1 VIDKPIGH
9 YQIVARIGAGGMG
22 EVYRARD
29 TRLNRD
35 VAIKVLPE
43 ALAAESDRLRR
54 FDREAESLAA
64 LHHPNIAIVH
74 TVVDRAIIMEF
85 VDGEDLSARI
95 ARGPIPW
102 DVALPIA
109 GQVVDALAAAHEAG
123 IIHRDLKPAN
133 IKVTAAGVVKVLD
146 FGLAKAVGPAGP
158 DAALAGTVADADNSP
173 TLTATAMM
181 SGTVA
186 YMSPEQARG
195 KVVDKRAD
203 VWAFGCVLFEML
215 TGTRA
220 FGGDDAA
227 DTLALVL
234 TKDPAWDQLPP
245 GTPGRVR
252 ELLRRCL
259 IKNPHLRLRD
269 ISHARLEINDA
280 IAGTPMPVPDIPAA
294 VPALAHAP
302 LHPSA
307 PAPAPTP
314 VLAPTPALT
323 PGTTPA
329 PTPGLTSAS
338 IFGLSSAPVAVPD
351 PAVSA
356 GPEPGPAYVPE
367 RSKSGPILLTAGAL
381 IGGVLIGG
389 AAVWQFAHPSVAP
402 VVAAVVHAALPVA
415 PADELN
421 SGRAYAGIGG
431 ARTAIAWSP
440 DGRTLA
446 FIGRQGT
453 GQANIYLRDIGADTA
468 RLLDGTD
475 GAESLVFSPDGR
487 ELAFVAGG
495 AIRRTPVAG
504 GPVTKIQDVRWVNGM
519 SWSASRFVFG
529 EASALMQV
537 ALDSGKAEQLTQPG
551 AQERHTSP
559 YLLPGD
565 RAVMFTQHVKR
576 WTSGDERVMI
586 QRLPDGKP
594 TLLQADAADARL
606 LPNGQIAFLRQG
618 TLFVA
623 DFDAE
628 ALAIRGSPRAV
639 TKDVAQV
646 VMSGISQDLTL
657 MGQFAVSATG
667 ALAYVASPMVTRPDA
682 ELVAVDRTGKAT
694 PLSGQPDTYQAGGS
708 FSPDGG
714 RVAVSLTTNQER
726 RPYAFDL
733 ARRTLTPLSQPGKGE
748 FVGRAWSKS
757 NAVAF
762 LVFEASATQLVVIN
776 ADNPSEVVRV
786 PDSDDFWPSAWSPDG
801 TRLVGLRGGD
811 IWVYSPGA
819 TPQLQALQTTPAIE
833 THPSWSPDGKWL
845 AYASNTTGRP
855 EVYIRPYPGP
865 GRDIPI
871 STTGGTAASWSRD
884 GRELFFA
891 VIGADPEVMMVV
903 SMANPA
909 KPGKPARLFTAN
921 GALRFSCNP
930 VNCYAVGTGARQ
942 FVTTREV
949 TQPARPV
956 KQIDLILNW
965 LETVAK

>member
-1 VIDKPIGH
+1 MIDKPIGH

-43 ALAAESDRLRR
+43 ALAAEPDRLAR

-64 LHHPNIAIVH
+64 LNHPNIAIVH

-85 VDGEDLSARI
+85 VEGEDLSARI
-95 ARGPIPW
+95 ARGPLPW
-102 DVALPIA
+102 DEALPIA
-109 GQVVDALAAAHEAG
+109 GQVADALAAAHEAG

-146 FGLAKAVGPAGP
+146 FGLAKAVEAN
-158 DAALAGTVADADNSP
+158 AS
-173 TLTATAMM
+173 TATADSTDPDTELAMVP
-181 SGTVA
+181 GTAA

-220 FGGDDAA
+220 FGGDDVA
-227 DTLALVL
+227 DTLAFVL
-234 TKDPAWDQLPP
+234 TKDPAWDQLPA

-259 IKNPHLRLRD
+259 IKNPHLRIRD
-269 ISHARLEINDA
+269 IAHARLEINDA
-280 IAGTPMPVPDIPAA
+280 IAGTPMPVPDVPAA

-302 LHPSA
+302 LHPPT
-307 PAPAPTP
+307 PAPAR
-314 VLAPTPALT
+314 AL
-323 PGTTPA
+323 TPA
-329 PTPGLTSAS
+329 PTPAPVPAPVLGTTL
-338 IFGLSSAPVAVPD
+338 GLSSPT
-351 PAVSA
+351 
-356 GPEPGPAYVPE
+356 VPE
-367 RSKSGPILLTAGAL
+367 SVLDVIEPVPTKSRPILLTASAL

-389 AAVWQFAHPSVAP
+389 AAVWQFARPSVAP
-402 VVAAVVHAALPVA
+402 VAAAVVHAALPVS

-440 DGRTLA
+440 DGKTLA

-453 GQANIYLRDIGADTA
+453 GPARIHLRDLGAEPA
-468 RLLDGTD
+468 RPLDGTD

-487 ELAFVAGG
+487 EIAFAAGG
-495 AIRRTPVAG
+495 AIRRMPVAG
-504 GPVTKIQDVRWVNGM
+504 GPVTKIHDVRWVNGM

-529 EASALMQV
+529 DASALMQV
-537 ALDSGKAEQLTQPG
+537 ALDTGKAEPLTQPG
-551 AQERHTSP
+551 AQERHASP
-559 YLLPGD
+559 FLLPGD
-565 RAVMFTQHVKR
+565 RAIMFTQHVKR

-586 QRLPDGKP
+586 QRLPGGKA

-606 LPNGQIAFLRQG
+606 LPNGQIAFVRQG

-623 DFDAE
+623 DFDAD

-657 MGQFAVSATG
+657 MGQFAVSAEG
-667 ALAYVASPMVTRPDA
+667 ALAYVASPLVTRPDA
-682 ELVAVDRTGKAT
+682 ELVAVTRTGKAT
-694 PLSGQPDTYQAGGS
+694 PLGGQPDTYQAGGS
-708 FSPDGG
+708 LSSDGG

-733 ARRTLTPLSQPGKGE
+733 ARGTLTPLSPPGKGE

-762 LVFEASATQLVVIN
+762 LVFEAGTTQLVVIS
-776 ADNPSEVVRV
+776 AVNPSEVVRV

-801 TRLVGLRGGD
+801 TRLLGLRGGD

-819 TPQLQALQTTPAIE
+819 TPQLQALQTTPALE

-845 AYASNTTGRP
+845 AYASNATGRP
-855 EVYIRPYPGP
+855 EVYVRPYPGP

-871 STTGGTAASWSRD
+871 STTGGTAVSWSRD
-884 GRELFFA
+884 GRELFFTA
-891 VIGADPEVMMVV
+891 TGADPEVMMVV
-903 SMANPA
+903 NMANPA
-909 KPGKPARLFTAN
+909 KPGKPTRLFTA
-921 GALRFSCNP
+921 GGDLRFSCNP

-956 KQIDLILNW
+956 RQISLILNW
-965 LETVAK
+965 LQTAPR